1 MSMKAVIGAMVAS
14 VWQSRYLDGSQKKLS
29 PCYGSFMEYS
39 LEVCLIIKDRG
50 RKLRS
55 KGQKEAMEGGGRK
68 EKKRRKGKIW
78 TLS

>member
-39 LEVCLIIKDRG
+39 LEVCLIIKDR
-50 RKLRS
+50 R
-55 KGQKEAMEGGGRK
+55 KEAK
-68 EKKRRKGKIW
+68 E
-78 TLS
+78 